1 VTDPTVPP
9 SRNVWEAILTF
20 VRTKMDEEDFRR
32 WFGTTAYA
40 SDSGDQ
46 ISVWISTEAI
56 RRHVVSHFQHH
67 IDDALDAL
75 DRRDT
80 HIRFI
85 VAGMSED
92 EDDEV

>member
-1 VTDPTVPP
+1 MTVWDEILALLQRDVPP
-9 SRNVWEAILTF
+9 
-20 VRTKMDEEDFRR
+20 EDFRR
-32 WFGTTAYA
+32 SFSETAYA